1 MAILIK
7 GEEIDQLVRKYC
19 AMTGQKNKSEAVRQ
33 ALAAQIDAISSQE
46 SLAAKVAKIQQQAAN
61 AGFTSSGDDLK
72 PFMDDM
78 WGEN

>member
-7 GEEIDQLVRKYC
+7 GDEIDQLVRKYC

-33 ALAAQIDAISSQE
+33 ALAAQIDALSKRE
-46 SLAAKVAKIQQQAAN
+46 SMTTKVAKIQQSAAG

-72 PFMDDM
+72 PFMDEQ
-78 WGEN
+78 WGET